1 MLATTTAIT
10 VMKRNCSEGM
20 ARTIGKRNQSI
31 GSVLKSQWQ
40 FVAGIRRQQSAE
52 PDLLWRQQ

>member
-1 MLATTTAIT
+1 
-10 VMKRNCSEGM
+10 M